1 MMWLAGILGGALMGM
16 IFVAHLSA
24 MFALRPPAVLRDRSP
39 ESTLVP
45 LVTLTSMLSMLIW
58 QGLGVAAAATFSAV
72 HARLTI
78 SAPGTPSVVYSA
90 GVVGLALLLL
100 PLLLLFVRGRF
111 AHVAAELALFAG
123 IFGWLVPLLISAR

>member
-1 MMWLAGILGGALMGM
+1 MMWLAGMLGGALMGM

-24 MFALRPPAVLRDRSP
+24 TFALRPPAVLRDHSP

-45 LVTLTSMLSMLIW
+45 LVTLMSVLSMLIW
-58 QGLGVAAAATFSAV
+58 LGLGVAAAAAFDAL
-72 HARLTI
+72 HARLSM

-90 GVVGLALLLL
+90 GIVGLALLVL

-111 AHVAAELALFAG
+111 VHVATELALFAG
-123 IFGWLVPLLISAR
+123 IFGWLVPVLITAK

>member
-1 MMWLAGILGGALMGM
+1 MMWLVGILGGALMGM

-45 LVTLTSMLSMLIW
+45 LVTLMSVLSMLMW
-58 QGLGVAAAATFSAV
+58 LGLGVAAAATFNAV

-123 IFGWLVPLLISAR
+123 IFGWLVPVLITAR